1 MGDQFS
7 GGFARGR
14 ALLTKT
20 TAAGIGFTMIVAG
33 LVTVGE
39 PAQAAPN
46 PASQALGSA
55 LEELGTVIAVG
66 SSIEELS
73 QALPLTG
80 LAPAAADGLDLLQ
93 SLNTALTNV
102 KSDIDE
108 LDPASPAL
116 ETALENAD
124 ETLPSGVVF
133 KVGDVALANNSGVV
147 DYTIP
152 LTLTRAHSWS
162 SA

>member
-1 MGDQFS
+1 M
-7 GGFARGR
+7 
-14 ALLTKT
+14 
-20 TAAGIGFTMIVAG
+20 
-33 LVTVGE
+33 
-39 PAQAAPN
+39 
-46 PASQALGSA
+46 
-55 LEELGTVIAVG
+55 IAVG

-93 SLNTALTNV
+93 SLNTALTDV

-124 ETLPSGVVF
+124 TDRF
-133 KVGDVALANNSGVV
+133 RAALSSRSATSRSP
-147 DYTIP
+147 T
-152 LTLTRAHSWS
+152 TRAWS
-162 SA
+162 TTRSR